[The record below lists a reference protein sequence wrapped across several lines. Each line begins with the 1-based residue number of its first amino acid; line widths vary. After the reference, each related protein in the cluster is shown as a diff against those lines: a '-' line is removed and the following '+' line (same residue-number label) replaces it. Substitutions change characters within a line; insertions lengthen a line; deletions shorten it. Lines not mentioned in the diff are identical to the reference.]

1 MTQYETTHYD
11 VNEGISRQ
19 MLVLDAFKQSSEVI
33 ENDVIPSTYKQPRI
47 SGIESPASNLGK
59 GKSNYTTLPLAP
71 LTGYVN
77 FLPKN
82 EIQVQMKWE
91 IGYTITNFANISNA
105 LKNPS
110 NYLAVYLPFS
120 ACAPSRCELLIGGS
134 SIWNNSFQRFEA
146 LASLSSFRGGY
157 LKGNGQIATMRKISH
172 KEPIPG
178 AYFTFKD
185 LAASGTLEASVQFT
199 IDLYTL
205 SPILSN
211 MLFVTRDM
219 GNIRLRLFFDDLD
232 RAVCVSLC
240 TNSVDDG
247 SKFTPTSCIERLPL
261 LNTELKL
268 TYTDSD
274 YDNVDATITF
284 NSFNWYT
291 YNDGIAITQSCFEI
305 EDVSKIELQKY
316 ISSDNSLIIPTQV
329 WGTQTSENSGIN
341 NIQYVYN
348 IQSFNIHLLAFIFP
362 FYTNSDVVLPN
373 PYFHDINIM
382 LNGHTINSQ
391 PYKGINDRLVKDI
404 QNAFCNNEH
413 TLNDITLNSLMPIKT
428 NKPYYEFTSDSD
440 ATDFY
445 SIHFQPQ
452 TEALFHPEL
461 ENNFI
466 IAQELSAPNCFEKG
480 YCLAS
485 NRQGASQVQF
495 NFSNDRFVRKN
506 LFNGYDSTTPPKIVN
521 KNQVIT
527 VNNMAGGNAK
537 NYAEIDH
544 AKNSYCLA
552 LQDACIYLNYDPIAG
567 QCSTGT
573 VMYALPTIE

>member
-1 MTQYETTHYD
+1 MTQYSTTHYD

-19 MLVLDAFKQSSEVI
+19 MLVLDAFKQSSEII

-82 EIQVQMKWE
+82 EIQVQMKWQ
-91 IGYTITNFANISNA
+91 IGYKLEGPAIDASVKT
-105 LKNPS
+105 PS

-134 SIWNNSFQRFEA
+134 SIWNNSFQRYEA

-157 LKGNGQIATMRKISH
+157 LKGNGQIATMRKIAH

-178 AYFTFKD
+178 VYFTLD
-185 LAASGTLEASVQFT
+185 QLTQTTGTLEASVQFT

-240 TNSVDDG
+240 TNYTEGTKIV
-247 SKFTPTSCIERLPL
+247 PTSCIERLPL
-261 LNTELKL
+261 LGTKL
-268 TYTDSD
+268 SIQ
-274 YDNVDATITF
+274 ATTNEANAFENWITF
-284 NSFNWYT
+284 TDFNWYT
-291 YNDGIAITQSCFEI
+291 YNDGVAITQSCFDI

-316 ISSDNSLIIPTQV
+316 IASDNSLIIPTQV

-362 FYTNSDVVLPN
+362 FFTNSDVVLPN
-373 PYFHDINIM
+373 PYFHDVNIM
-382 LNGHTINSQ
+382 LNGHTLNSQ
-391 PYKGINDRLVKDI
+391 PYKGINDRLIKDI

-428 NKPYYEFTSDSD
+428 TKPYYEFTN
-440 ATDFY
+440 ATEAANLY
-445 SIHFQPQ
+445 GQHFQPQ
-452 TEALFHPEL
+452 GSDALFHPEL

-495 NFSNDRFVRKN
+495 NFSNDRLVRPN
-506 LFNGYDSTTPPKIVN
+506 LFNGKGQAVEVN
-521 KNQVIT
+521 GIT
-527 VNNMAGGNAK
+527 DGTAT
-537 NYAEIDH
+537 NYSDIPH

-552 LQDACIYLNYDPIAG
+552 LQDACVYLNYDPIAG